1 MKRHNIISVLMLAIV
16 AMTACKNGNN
26 ADLSDDVAENV
37 PKYDNIIDS
46 IIENH
51 GVIGSFEEGLAYVG
65 INGKIGFVDTTGQ
78 LVIPPQFDYGPTGCF
93 QNGMACVKLNGLYG
107 WIDKTG
113 KFVIQPEYDDGG
125 IEYGIE
131 GVLWV
136 RKGDMIGLIDTQG
149 NVITPIKWDVI
160 ANFKNGSALAIDMD
174 GNTYRIDLH
183 GNEKRTNEPFPWE
196 AIAEPEIF

>member
-1 MKRHNIISVLMLAIV
+1 MLFLALV

-26 ADLSDDVAENV
+26 AELSDDVADSV
-37 PKYDNIIDS
+37 SKYDNIIDS

-51 GVIGSFEEGLAYVG
+51 GVIGPFEEGLAYVG

-113 KFVIQPEYDDGG
+113 KFVIQPEYDDTGFRG
-125 IEYGIE
+125 EIE
-131 GVLWV
+131 GVIFV
-136 RKGDMIGLIDTQG
+136 RKGEMIGLIDTQG
-149 NVITPIKWDVI
+149 NEITPIKWDAI
-160 ANFKNGSALAIDMD
+160 TCFKNGTALAIDMD
-174 GNTYRIDLH
+174 GKTYRVDLH

-196 AIAEPEIF
+196 EIAEPDIF